1 MQKVTVCVVFDDK
14 TPKPRRRVA
23 VGVMGPGFATI
34 AHVEPTPESVRQTA
48 ILPILEAV
56 NA

>member
-1 MQKVTVCVVFDDK
+1 MQTVTVCVVFDDRK
-14 TPKPRRRVA
+14 PKPRRRVA

-34 AHVEPTPESVRQTA
+34 AHVEPMPESVRPTA
-48 ILPILEAV
+48 IVQCLEAA